1 VDLNL
6 IARETAALVD
16 HDARS
21 QDVEIVLELA
31 EGLPAVQGERV
42 LLEQVV
48 FNLVR
53 NAMDAVL
60 AGSGERR
67 VTLRTSSDAQLVYVE
82 VSDSGPGVDPALGEH
97 IFDSF
102 VTNKQGGL
110 GMGLAISRSIVEAHG
125 GTLRYANNPGGG
137 ATFTFSLAR
146 EAC

>member
-6 IARETAALVD
+6 IARETVGLID
-16 HDARS
+16 HEAHS
-21 QDVEIVLELA
+21 QNVEIVLQLA
-31 EGLPAVQGERV
+31 EGLPLVQGERV

-53 NAMDAVL
+53 NAIDAVL
-60 AGSGERR
+60 AGSGVRR

-82 VSDSGPGVDPALGEH
+82 VCDTGPGVDPALGEQ

-102 VTNKQGGL
+102 VTGKQGGL

-125 GTLRYANNPGGG
+125 GSLHYAANPEGET
-137 ATFTFSLAR
+137 TFTFSLSR
-146 EAC
+146 EAR

>member
-1 VDLNL
+1 
-6 IARETAALVD
+6 
-16 HDARS
+16 
-21 QDVEIVLELA
+21 
-31 EGLPAVQGERV
+31 V

-67 VTLRTSSDAQLVYVE
+67 VTLRTFSDAQLVYLE

-110 GMGLAISRSIVEAHG
+110 GMGLAISRSIVEAHA